1 MKKLLSLL
9 LVALLAT
16 LSLSLAEE
24 AAPAPATAAEEA
36 PAEEAAEA
44 VEETAEETPAE
55 ETAAETETGWLD
67 VDAEGQEEAM
77 EIYMLQGTILEVQED
92 GLLIM
97 DEAQGEVL
105 VLISDETVQET
116 GYELGVGDYV
126 YVDYNGQMTRSLP
139 PQVTA
144 GRIVSHKLEGDV
156 VEVYAE
162 ENALLLYGSDGNEY
176 RINLPEAWEGETFDA
191 QRAIVYYDGAATLS
205 LPPQVSA
212 GLVLPEY
219 AIEDIITELS
229 ETSMTLGMD
238 EGAVLVEFDPALLPE
253 GLEVG
258 DAVRVSYESADAGTN
273 AAPTQVTAT
282 AILKISA

>member
-16 LSLSLAEE
+16 LSLTLAEE

-92 GLLIM
+92 SLLIM

-126 YVDYNGQMTRSLP
+126 YVDYDGQMTRSLP

-176 RINLPEAWEGETFDA
+176 RINLPEAWDGETFDA

>member
-16 LSLSLAEE
+16 LSLTLAEE
-24 AAPAPATAAEEA
+24 AAPAPATAAGEA

>member
-16 LSLSLAEE
+16 LSLTLAEE

-92 GLLIM
+92 SLLIE
-97 DEAQGEVL
+97 DAAQGEVL

>member
-44 VEETAEETPAE
+44 VEENAEETP
-55 ETAAETETGWLD
+55 AETETGWLD

>member
-16 LSLSLAEE
+16 LSLTLAEE

-44 VEETAEETPAE
+44 VEETAEETP
-55 ETAAETETGWLD
+55 AETETGWLD

-126 YVDYNGQMTRSLP
+126 YVDYDGQMTRSLP

>member
-16 LSLSLAEE
+16 LSLTLAEE

-44 VEETAEETPAE
+44 VE

-116 GYELGVGDYV
+116 GYEPGVGDYV
-126 YVDYNGQMTRSLP
+126 HVDYDGQTPRSLP

-229 ETSMTLGMD
+229 GTSMTLGMD

>member
-16 LSLSLAEE
+16 LSLTLAEE

-36 PAEEAAEA
+36 PAEA

-97 DEAQGEVL
+97 DAAQGEVL

-144 GRIVSHKLEGDV
+144 GRIVSHRLEGDV

>member
-16 LSLSLAEE
+16 LSLTLAEE

-176 RINLPEAWEGETFDA
+176 RINLPEAWDGETFDA

-229 ETSMTLGMD
+229 GTSMTLGMD

-273 AAPTQVTAT
+273 AAPTQVTAI

>member
-16 LSLSLAEE
+16 LSLTLAEE

-36 PAEEAAEA
+36 PAEA

-92 GLLIM
+92 SLLIE
-97 DEAQGEVL
+97 DAAQGEVL

-126 YVDYNGQMTRSLP
+126 YVDYDGQMTRSLP

-229 ETSMTLGMD
+229 GTSMTLGMD

-273 AAPTQVTAT
+273 AAPTQVTAI

>member
-16 LSLSLAEE
+16 LSLTLAEE

-55 ETAAETETGWLD
+55 ETAEETETGWLD

>member
-16 LSLSLAEE
+16 LSLTLAEE

-258 DAVRVSYESADAGTN
+258 DAVRVSYESATAGTN
-273 AAPTQVTAT
+273 AAPTQVTAI

>member
-16 LSLSLAEE
+16 LSLTLAEE

-126 YVDYNGQMTRSLP
+126 YVDYDGQMTRSLP

-282 AILKISA
+282 AILKISG

>member
-16 LSLSLAEE
+16 LSLTLAEE

-92 GLLIM
+92 SLLIE
-97 DEAQGEVL
+97 DAAQGEVL

-176 RINLPEAWEGETFDA
+176 RINLPEAWDGETFDA

>member
-16 LSLSLAEE
+16 LSLTLAEE

-92 GLLIM
+92 GLLIE
-97 DEAQGEVL
+97 DAAQGEVL

>member
-16 LSLSLAEE
+16 LSLTLAEE

-144 GRIVSHKLEGDV
+144 GRIVSHKLKGDV

-238 EGAVLVEFDPALLPE
+238 EGAVLVEFNPALLPE

>member
-16 LSLSLAEE
+16 LSLTLAEE

-36 PAEEAAEA
+36 PAEA

-126 YVDYNGQMTRSLP
+126 YVDYDGQMTRSLP

-238 EGAVLVEFDPALLPE
+238 EGAVLVEFNPALLPE

>member
-16 LSLSLAEE
+16 LSLTLAEE

>member
-16 LSLSLAEE
+16 LSLTLAEE

-92 GLLIM
+92 SLLIM

>member
-16 LSLSLAEE
+16 LSLTLAEE

-36 PAEEAAEA
+36 PAEA

-97 DEAQGEVL
+97 DAAQGEVL

-176 RINLPEAWEGETFDA
+176 RINLPEAWEGDTFDA

>member
-36 PAEEAAEA
+36 PAEA
-44 VEETAEETPAE
+44 VEETAEEAPAE
-55 ETAAETETGWLD
+55 ETAEEAPEAGWLD

-92 GLLIM
+92 SLLIE
-97 DEAQGEVL
+97 DAAQGEVL
-105 VLISDETVQET
+105 VLISDKTVQET

>member
-16 LSLSLAEE
+16 LSLTLAEE

-36 PAEEAAEA
+36 PAEA

-92 GLLIM
+92 SLLIE
-97 DEAQGEVL
+97 DAAQGEVL

-126 YVDYNGQMTRSLP
+126 YVDYDGQMTRSLP

-273 AAPTQVTAT
+273 AAPTQVTAI

>member
-92 GLLIM
+92 SLLIE
-97 DEAQGEVL
+97 DAAQGEVL

-126 YVDYNGQMTRSLP
+126 YVDYDGQMTRSLP

>member
-16 LSLSLAEE
+16 LSLTLAEE

-44 VEETAEETPAE
+44 VEETAEETP
-55 ETAAETETGWLD
+55 AETETGWLD

-162 ENALLLYGSDGNEY
+162 ENALL
-176 RINLPEAWEGETFDA
+176 
-191 QRAIVYYDGAATLS
+191 
-205 LPPQVSA
+205 
-212 GLVLPEY
+212 
-219 AIEDIITELS
+219 
-229 ETSMTLGMD
+229 
-238 EGAVLVEFDPALLPE
+238 ALRL
-253 GLEVG
+253 
-258 DAVRVSYESADAGTN
+258 
-273 AAPTQVTAT
+273 
-282 AILKISA
+282 

>member
-16 LSLSLAEE
+16 LSLTLAEE

-36 PAEEAAEA
+36 PAEA

-55 ETAAETETGWLD
+55 ETAEEAPETGWLD

-176 RINLPEAWEGETFDA
+176 RINLPEAWDGETFDA
-191 QRAIVYYDGAATLS
+191 DLALEYKEKAVAELTEAGCTFPVKVLMRYNPPPPTGPMSASWSSSSLKTCWARTTLTSSCRPAPRRAPSPPCAT
-205 LPPQVSA
+205 
-212 GLVLPEY
+212 
-219 AIEDIITELS
+219 
-229 ETSMTLGMD
+229 
-238 EGAVLVEFDPALLPE
+238 PATM
-253 GLEVG
+253 
-258 DAVRVSYESADAGTN
+258 A
-273 AAPTQVTAT
+273 
-282 AILKISA
+282 

>member
-16 LSLSLAEE
+16 LSLTLAEE

-116 GYELGVGDYV
+116 GYELAVGDYV
-126 YVDYNGQMTRSLP
+126 YVDYNGVMTRSLP

>member
-16 LSLSLAEE
+16 LSLTLAEE

-92 GLLIM
+92 SLLIE
-97 DEAQGEVL
+97 DAAQGEVL

-126 YVDYNGQMTRSLP
+126 YVDYDGQMTRSLP

>member
-16 LSLSLAEE
+16 LSLTLAEE

-219 AIEDIITELS
+219 AIEDIIAELS

-238 EGAVLVEFDPALLPE
+238 EGAVLVEFNPALLPE